1 MAHYSVQ
8 PRYQI
13 FTKGYRFLSLAKS
26 MDRNTGNNKNKK
38 SSGKCSQKFI
48 DHAKKSARDAFKT
61 ASKGPIQ
68 KIAEATGDSIGKN
81 TIDKITKVS
90 RILPENSSE
99 AVTIQKENNGL
110 DRKIPRERHISPGK
124 TDKTLLMIYD

>member
-13 FTKGYRFLSLAKS
+13 FTKGYGFLSLAKS

-68 KIAEATGDSIGKN
+68 KMIMSSLCYYGDESIHFK
-81 TIDKITKVS
+81 
-90 RILPENSSE
+90 
-99 AVTIQKENNGL
+99 VTITIPNHAIPAASNNPNKKKNEVL
-110 DRKIPRERHISPGK
+110 KIIPH
-124 TDKTLLMIYD
+124 LLIA